1 MIAVYKKSRKMPT
14 LNSYFLSGFGSQT
27 LEELKSSKP
36 FSAYWKDTQEYE
48 CTRAVYEKVK
58 QYEPNVQ
65 EVTSVTK
72 FLSRYERKSKEK
84 YGYQDDA
91 VEFAMGT
98 DNIFLNFP
106 QGMGK
111 SFTTMKILKARR
123 AQKVL
128 IICGQSNLQEE
139 WLKDAVKH
147 NMAELLNMGIV
158 GKDSGAGTPK
168 KMAYLLE
175 KQDCPKHTDLIN
187 IEALRNTDIVFQLNQ
202 MQYDCIVVD
211 EVQSAKGWKAEQTQG
226 LHELIRLPGQIR
238 IALSGTPILNNPLEF
253 FSFLKFFG
261 LLDDT
266 ARTTFEKYY
275 GNWTFDY
282 WGHYV
287 CTGYK
292 NLEDLAELLR
302 PVLCWADKA
311 ELKLIPKR
319 RKRISIEWDAPE
331 EYYTLQKYLKLPIK
345 RLKKVGYESKAAVRS
360 RMQYLSS
367 TAQPK
372 LDFLLSLS
380 DPENKVLI
388 FSEYTT
394 VLDKIY
400 NYLIENGE
408 QALLYTGKLSM
419 KQRLEVLE
427 KWRRGEADYL
437 LLSVG
442 ASRYGLNLTEATRT
456 VELEPP
462 DSLSILEQ
470 IEDRAWR
477 IGQTKEVISYLLETS
492 QLDTDGLSNIETKQR
507 NIDELFDLIRNI
519 L

>member
-1 MIAVYKKSRKMPT
+1 MPT
-14 LNSYFLSGFGSQT
+14 LNSYFLSGFSSQT
-27 LEELKSSKP
+27 LEKLKDSKP
-36 FSAYWKDTQEYE
+36 FSTYWKDTQEYE
-48 CTRAVYEKVK
+48 CTKEVYESVK
-58 QYEPNVQ
+58 KYEPFIDETTQ
-65 EVTSVTK
+65 VTK

-98 DNIFLNFP
+98 DNVFLNFP

-123 AQKVL
+123 VKRTL

-139 WLKDAVKH
+139 WLKDATKH
-147 NMAELLNMGIV
+147 NMTDTLNIAIV
-158 GKDSGAGTPK
+158 GKDAGASTSK
-168 KMAYLLE
+168 KMAHLLE
-175 KQDCPKHTDLIN
+175 MQECEHHTDLIN

-202 MQYDCIVVD
+202 MKYDCIVVD

-226 LHELIRLPGQIR
+226 LHELIRFPNQIR
-238 IALSGTPILNNPLEF
+238 MALSGTPILNNPLEF
-253 FSFLKFFG
+253 FSFLKFYG
-261 LLDDT
+261 LLDET
-266 ARTTFEKYY
+266 ARTTFERYY
-275 GNWTFDY
+275 GQWSFDY
-282 WGHYV
+282 WGHYI

-292 NLEDLAELLR
+292 NLEELAELLR

-319 RKRISIEWDAPE
+319 RKRISIGWDAPE
-331 EYYTLQKYLKLPIK
+331 EYYTLQRYLKLPIK
-345 RLKKVGYESKAAVRS
+345 KLKKEGYDSKSAVRA

-394 VLDKIY
+394 VLDTVY
-400 NYLIENGE
+400 NYLKESGE

-477 IGQTKEVISYLLETS
+477 IGQTKEVTSYLLETS
-492 QLDTDGLSNIETKQR
+492 QLDTDGLKNIETKQQ
-507 NIDELFDLIRNI
+507 NIDELFEIIRNI